1 MVIVPQPY
9 PKEQCENIASGYAG
23 MQGKC
28 IPAPKPAS
36 MCNMVYGNM
45 AIPVPCDPPTAGYH
59 CGQFPDKCKI
69 DNIPKCIMSV
79 TGLECK

>member
-1 MVIVPQPY
+1 
-9 PKEQCENIASGYAG
+9 
-23 MQGKC
+23 
-28 IPAPKPAS
+28 
-36 MCNMVYGNM
+36 MVYGNM

-69 DNIPKCIMSV
+69 DNMPKCIMSV